1 MLTQSSATLLETATR
16 INLHLGHWR
25 RTKYACARARW
36 IRIEAEVSE
45 IAEGE
50 GNGKGKEEIGSRKE
64 GLVQGLF
71 SYLYVKIL

>member
-1 MLTQSSATLLETATR
+1 MR
-16 INLHLGHWR
+16 
-25 RTKYACARARW
+25 ARARW

-71 SYLYVKIL
+71 SCLHVKIL